1 RFCSASPSRHLT
13 KTTSSRI
20 RRPDKTVSFSC
31 LPASR
36 PSNWRNSAGIGSMI
50 PSGSARCVRR
60 LPSPAQPL
68 LAPAD
73 SSSPDRPM
81 AKEEHA
87 HLYLGRSGQFAVMSE
102 LLYRRRNTAI
112 PEVDVGDD
120 VFVVRDKDDI
130 VTRVQVKSANATAQ
144 HGGYFA
150 QFSIPL
156 LQLKKT
162 DPPLFVY
169 IFPVR

>member
-1 RFCSASPSRHLT
+1 
-13 KTTSSRI
+13 
-20 RRPDKTVSFSC
+20 
-31 LPASR
+31 
-36 PSNWRNSAGIGSMI
+36 GSMI
-50 PSGSARCVRR
+50 PSGSAWYVRR
-60 LPSPAQPL
+60 PPCPGHPLLGLANPPSPDL
-68 LAPAD
+68 G
-73 SSSPDRPM
+73 M
-81 AKEEHA
+81 AKDEHA
-87 HLYLGRSGQFAVMSE
+87 RLYFGRSGQLAAMSE
-102 LLYRRRNTAI
+102 LLYRRRNAAI

-120 VFVVRDKDDI
+120 VFVVRDEDDI